1 MKFGEVSRKNL
12 FVDRTKIESK
22 ANKYTFVCKKVV
34 EQLTEKILE
43 QAAPLV
49 YGLVTEIVRFKRTR
63 SI

>member
-1 MKFGEVSRKNL
+1 LKFGEVSRKNL

-22 ANKYTFVCKKVV
+22 ANKYTFVWKKAV